1 MGKSKGMIKRR
12 GTSEPM
18 EEKVQSM
25 PRLAKKSSSEPLGY
39 ANLALQKRKVSVPKM
54 TPKRAETIKT
64 GGASERV
71 QSNTPKKSMAQ
82 IGKEM
87 SKSGPRKNLRETA
100 AVVKGKLQNAYNK
113 ATGRKTVSME
123 MDGKTFTG
131 TDKMGVRR
139 GVTKVSNPTAGSRKI
154 VDVYTSEGNLK
165 RQKIV
170 DKFPGGKR
178 RVTKSGPDADAIY
191 QKEQSK
197 LMRKRKG

>member
-18 EEKVQSM
+18 EEKVQSI
-25 PRLAKKSSSEPLGY
+25 PRLAKKSNYTPLEFSS
-39 ANLALQKRKVSVPKM
+39 LALKKRNYVPKM
-54 TPKRAETIKT
+54 TPKKAETIKT

-71 QSNTPKKSMAQ
+71 QSNAPKKSMAQ

-154 VDVYTSEGNLK
+154 VDVYTPEGNLK